1 MISQIRQ
8 NYQLTLPAEIRKR
21 LHLKIGD
28 LIDIVVQGYRLILTP
43 KRAVDLEES
52 WFWSKEWQEAER
64 EVDAEV
70 KAKRVK
76 KARSAEQLIRELKKR

>member
-28 LIDIVVQGYRLILTP
+28 LMDIAVQGYRLILTP
-43 KRAVDLEES
+43 KRAVNLEEA

-70 KAKRVK
+70 KARRVK
-76 KARSAEQLIRELKKR
+76 KARSAEELIRELKKE